1 LEVLEL
7 RGDSDANLLSAS
19 LSLNL
24 EEVGVETEVL
34 GCSGLVVF
42 LGLCAEKFSFRA
54 QFVPNDGLFNFS
66 AFLLK
71 ESNNTRSFERG
82 SEIVL
87 DL

>member
-1 LEVLEL
+1 
-7 RGDSDANLLSAS
+7 
-19 LSLNL
+19 
-24 EEVGVETEVL
+24 VETGVL

-54 QFVPNDGLFNFS
+54 QFVPNDGLSNFS

-82 SEIVL
+82 SELVL